1 MDLWRYAYDLTFSPK
16 DGVLRQDS
24 IKGLCC
30 NLVKLVRK
38 RAELIGLTMIALG
51 MVPVIH
57 CKKMATHHFNPWLY
71 DYNVAAAVGI
81 LVCGAGIVVILFI
94 HNLGV
99 DSKVQ

>member
-16 DGVLRQDS
+16 DGVLRPDS

-57 CKKMATHHFNPWLY
+57 YCKMTEYLDLCEVYKY
-71 DYNVAAAVGI
+71 GYNVAAAVGVLI
-81 LVCGAGIVVILFI
+81 CGTGIIVELYLVMI
-94 HNLGV
+94 
-99 DSKVQ
+99 KK